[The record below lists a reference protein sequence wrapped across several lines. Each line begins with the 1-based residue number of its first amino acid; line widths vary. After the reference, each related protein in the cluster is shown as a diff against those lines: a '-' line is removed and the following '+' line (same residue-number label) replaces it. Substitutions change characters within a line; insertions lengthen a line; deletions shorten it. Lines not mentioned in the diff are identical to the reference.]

1 MHGIR
6 APPHTIYNNN
16 INNHERMDLSFIVY
30 LLAMLIIS
38 AIASCNRD
46 V

>member
-1 MHGIR
+1 MIR
-6 APPHTIYNNN
+6 APPNTIYNNN
-16 INNHERMDLSFIVY
+16 INNLERINLSFIVY
-30 LLAMLIIS
+30 LLAMLIMS

>member
-1 MHGIR
+1 MIR
-6 APPHTIYNNN
+6 APPHKIYNEN

-30 LLAMLIIS
+30 LLAILIMS